1 VFGGLTVRRERDLE
15 RRITERSLE
24 SGDRNLSHPTRT
36 VQAHEHTSPRGR
48 RISVIIDCDA
58 CVMQDTHAC
67 NDCIVPVLLD
77 LAPDPVVQ
85 LDDAER
91 TAIDHL
97 SDAGLVAPLRLVPR
111 LDRPGD
117 AAVG

>member
-1 VFGGLTVRRERDLE
+1 
-15 RRITERSLE
+15 
-24 SGDRNLSHPTRT
+24 
-36 VQAHEHTSPRGR
+36 
-48 RISVIIDCDA
+48 VIIDCDD
-58 CVMQDTHAC
+58 CVMRDTHAC

-77 LAPDPVVQ
+77 LASDPVVH

-91 TAIDHL
+91 AAIDHL
-97 SDAGLVAPLRLVPR
+97 ADAGLVAPIRLVPR